1 MNPFWLKFLPAI
13 VRKILAAR
21 HILPDMSSNNG
32 WQIVEGKPSLLIV
45 QPWFTAIG
53 HPAQS
58 LLNTASVLGVDD
70 RVSYLISQERDN
82 NLFADL
88 ADQLGQYG
96 HVETF
101 IVPSSSIRT
110 CTLLSLL
117 ALLRSQA
124 DEKFRNILFLDAHL
138 VLLAAFWRWVARLV
152 RPKELSVIY
161 LMGPEKIS
169 NNWLARRVIS
179 SFLSRPD
186 TKLLLRTEELAEA
199 WRNAFPATKKDKIDV
214 IPSLELVSMAGT
226 PDSPPPAA
234 KLEFGILGQIRPG
247 KSIERLVPL
256 FAQSPDIGRLT
267 VAGTFISPQ
276 HEEELV
282 VLRSYPHFI
291 NRYLKEEELVM
302 LAGKQHYLV
311 MLYDNWDARM
321 EAATLYLAARVG
333 RPVIVR
339 GSGWCGRMVKIYHCG
354 VLCELG
360 DETENFF
367 RSLPRPGDEEY
378 TALLSGI
385 ARFGEEHSGPAW
397 RQAFLD
403 KIFRK

>member
-1 MNPFWLKFLPAI
+1 
-13 VRKILAAR
+13 
-21 HILPDMSSNNG
+21 MSDNKS
-32 WQIVEGKPSLLIV
+32 SLLIV

-58 LLNTASVLGVDD
+58 LLNTACVLGADD
-70 RVSYLISQERDN
+70 RVSYLISQEDGD
-82 NLFADL
+82 NLFTDL
-88 ADQLGQYG
+88 AEQLGRYG

-101 IVPSSSIRT
+101 AVPSSSIRT

-117 ALLRSQA
+117 ALLRLRA
-124 DEKFRNILFLDAHL
+124 DKKFRSIFFLDAHL
-138 VLLAAFWRWVARLV
+138 VLLAFFWRWVAWLV
-152 RPKELSVIY
+152 RVEELSVIY

-169 NNWLARRVIS
+169 NNWLVRRVIR

-199 WRNAFPATKKDKIDV
+199 WRNAFPTAEKNKIDV

-226 PDSPPPAA
+226 PDSPPPPPPIT

-267 VAGTFISPQ
+267 VAGTFISQQ
-276 HEEELV
+276 HEEELA

-339 GSGWCGRMVKIYHCG
+339 GAGWCGRMAKKYRCG
-354 VLCELG
+354 ILCERG
-360 DETENFF
+360 DETADFF
-367 RSLPRPGDEEY
+367 RSLPCPGDKEY
-378 TALLSGI
+378 AALLSGI
-385 ARFGEEHSGPAW
+385 ARFREEHSGPAW

>member
-1 MNPFWLKFLPAI
+1 
-13 VRKILAAR
+13 
-21 HILPDMSSNNG
+21 MSDN
-32 WQIVEGKPSLLIV
+32 KPNLLIV

-70 RVSYLISQERDN
+70 QISYLISREGGD
-82 NLFADL
+82 NLFTGL
-88 ADQLGQYG
+88 VEQLGQYG
-96 HVETF
+96 RVETF
-101 IVPSSSIRT
+101 SVPSSSIRT

-117 ALLRSQA
+117 ALLRLRS
-124 DEKFRNILFLDAHL
+124 DKKFESILFLDAHL
-138 VLLAAFWRWVARLV
+138 VLLAFFWRWVAWLLRAE
-152 RPKELSVIY
+152 ELSVIY

-169 NNWLARRVIS
+169 SHWLARKAIC

-199 WRNAFPATKKDKIDV
+199 WRSAFPATVKNKIDV
-214 IPSLELVSMAGT
+214 LPSLELVSIAST
-226 PDSPPPAA
+226 PDSPPPAN

-256 FAQSPDIGRLT
+256 FTQSPDIGRLT
-267 VAGTFISPQ
+267 VAGTFINQQ
-276 HEEELV
+276 HEEILA
-282 VLRSYPHFI
+282 VLRSYPNFI

-302 LAGKQHYLV
+302 LAGKQHYLL
-311 MLYDNWDARM
+311 MLYDNWDERM
-321 EAATLYLAARVG
+321 EAATLYLAGRVG

-339 GSGWCGRMVKIYHCG
+339 GGGWCGRMVKTYSCG
-354 VLCELG
+354 VLCERG
-360 DETENFF
+360 DETADFF
-367 RSLPRPGDEEY
+367 RSLPCPGEDEY
-378 TALLSGI
+378 TALLAGM
-385 ARFGEEHSGPAW
+385 ARFREEHSGAAW

>member
-1 MNPFWLKFLPAI
+1 MEWQLEFMNRRNGKQESHKCTVKAFLQQS
-13 VRKILAAR
+13 VRCKL
-21 HILPDMSSNNG
+21 SWN
-32 WQIVEGKPSLLIV
+32 KPSLLIV

-58 LLNTASVLGVDD
+58 LLSTASVIGAHD
-70 RVSYLISQERDN
+70 RVSYLISQEVGD
-82 NLFADL
+82 NLFTDL
-88 ADQLGQYG
+88 AEQLGRYG

-117 ALLRSQA
+117 ALLRSRA
-124 DEKFRNILFLDAHL
+124 DEKFKNILFLDAHL
-138 VLLAAFWRWVARLV
+138 VLLAFFWRWVAWLV
-152 RPKELSVIY
+152 RAEVLSVIY

-169 NNWLARRVIS
+169 NNWLARRFIS

-186 TKLLLRTEELAEA
+186 TQLLLRTEELAEA
-199 WRNAFPATKKDKIDV
+199 WRNSFPATEKNKIDV

-226 PDSPPPAA
+226 ADAPLPAT
-234 KLEFGILGQIRPG
+234 KLEFGIFGQIRPG
-247 KSIERLVPL
+247 KSIEQLVPL
-256 FAQSPDIGRLT
+256 FAQSPDIGRIT
-267 VAGTFISPQ
+267 VAGTFINQQ
-276 HEEELV
+276 HEEVLA

-302 LAGKQHYLV
+302 LAGKQHYLL
-311 MLYDNWDARM
+311 MLYDNWDERM

-339 GSGWCGRMVKIYHCG
+339 GSGWCGRMIKTYHCG
-354 VLCELG
+354 VFCERG
-360 DETENFF
+360 GETADFF

-378 TALLSGI
+378 AALLSGI
-385 ARFGEEHSGPAW
+385 ARFRKEHSGPAW